1 MCNFMFINFREDLQI
16 NLTRDITLPKGLRA
30 SLNSTVTTDHF
41 HKVDQM
47 LGGLGCF
54 IYSCMKIVVRFCA
67 GDLPGSKRTMQ
78 VQGNDF
84 VSEEFKGIAP
94 WKVLPSCL
102 YHEVGH
108 NSSFSVVL

>member
-1 MCNFMFINFREDLQI
+1 MCNFVFINFREDLQI
-16 NLTRDITLPKGLRA
+16 NLARDITLPKGLQA
-30 SLNSTVTTDHF
+30 SPNSTVTTDCF

-78 VQGNDF
+78 VQGSDF

-94 WKVLPSCL
+94 CL
-102 YHEVGH
+102 YHEVVH
-108 NSSFSVVL
+108 NSSFSVIL